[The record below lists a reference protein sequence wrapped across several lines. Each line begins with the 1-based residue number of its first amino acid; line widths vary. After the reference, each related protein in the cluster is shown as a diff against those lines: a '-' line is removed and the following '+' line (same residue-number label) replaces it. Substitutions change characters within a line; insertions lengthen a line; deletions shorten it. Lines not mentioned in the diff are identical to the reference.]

1 MIRAYLKKYHQEF
14 PGIWTAEFT
23 QKMLERA
30 DNAYDYDLQY
40 EKYRKDQE
48 EWLKQS
54 EAQHKK
60 WEEENK
66 QKQEFARKQPEI
78 EIGMILS
85 GAYVNKP
92 TLSAAPTR
100 SIRHGLALLKEE
112 YDAGKIIRLD
122 EQTHKKLVEFAKP
135 DELILDVMNR
145 LLDIAEEKLRSKSNI
160 QN

>member
-54 EAQHKK
+54 EAAAKK
-60 WEEENK
+60 WEEEQK
-66 QKQEFARKQPEI
+66 QKQEYLRKLPEI
-78 EIGMILS
+78 QLRMILS
-85 GAYVNKP
+85 GQILKP
-92 TLSAAPTR
+92 TLSLHPIR
-100 SIRHGLALLKEE
+100 KYRHGFTLLEQE
-112 YDAGKIIRLD
+112 YDTGKIIRLD

-135 DELILDVMNR
+135 DEPILDVINR
-145 LLDIAEEKLRSKSNI
+145 LLDVATATEAKLQS
-160 QN
+160 